1 MLSVG
6 MHVTNTPASCLAFVA
21 DIGRTQRARCERR
34 RALSDRLPML
44 LRKVFAHAKFEARIT
59 LQRVV
64 G

>member
-6 MHVTNTPASCLAFVA
+6 IHVTNTPASCLAFVA
-21 DIGRTQRARCERR
+21 DIGHTQRARWERC

-44 LRKVFAHAKFEARIT
+44 PRKVFAYAETKARRT